1 MTKIAILF
9 HDNDFYNTFVGVLK
23 TLGESIKYMDG
34 KENFD
39 KEKLTL
45 IINDIAYSCYLLF
58 QNDWESNEQLKKDET
73 HLREYLTIKE
83 KDVLMNEEV
92 DEYKKGT
99 EWDNHETFI
108 LEYDSYRKIST
119 TYSM

>member
-45 IINDIAYSCYLLF
+45 IINDISYSCYLLF
-58 QNDWESNEQLKKDET
+58 QNDWESNSK
-73 HLREYLTIKE
+73 LREKEASLRNYLTIKE
-83 KDVLMNEEV
+83 KGVLMNEEV

-108 LEYDSYRKIST
+108 LEYDSYREIST
-119 TYSM
+119 VYSM